1 MGNANRATVAVAR
14 KLVAYLVAV
23 DRSQKDFLVIENQ
36 NRSLSLS

>member
-23 DRSQKDFLVIENQ
+23 DRSQKDFRVIENQ